1 MTPCEIEETRMSVNA
16 QAKRNLIQVLVP
28 SSISAALREAAA
40 HELTSH
46 SEYVR
51 RAVIERLRNDGHD
64 PARFAPPQPSAAA

>member
-1 MTPCEIEETRMSVNA
+1 MSVNA

-51 RAVIERLRNDGHD
+51 RAVIERLRSDGHD
-64 PARFAPPQPSAAA
+64 PARFAAPQPSVAA

>member
-1 MTPCEIEETRMSVNA
+1 MSVNA

-28 SSISAALREAAA
+28 SSISAAIREAAA

-51 RAVIERLRNDGHD
+51 RAVIERLRSDGAL
-64 PARFAPPQPSAAA
+64 PARSAAAEHQVSAA

>member
-1 MTPCEIEETRMSVNA
+1 MSVTA

-51 RAVIERLRNDGHD
+51 RAVIERLRSDGHD
-64 PARFAPPQPSAAA
+64 PARFAAPQPSVAA